1 MVDQSRLAA
10 LLAIKL
16 SALMADHGMSGAT
29 PGSFGG
35 GAAAIAGRTAW
46 LLLDAPQAGLGA
58 ALAWAVRQPADDVV
72 VITDRAELAA
82 EMQRQSAYFT
92 IPVTVFH
99 CVGRQLLTVQP
110 QPFPAMGQADPAHLA
125 HIEAIASAG
134 ATPIVEHGVV
144 AGEVRG
150 LEVCRVVDDIDTGS
164 VRLEVGIG
172 AHDREAFQMLHGD
185 RPTVAALADVVSTLI
200 EVRWPG
206 AAAHPL
212 NRLAAERALRAQLIE
227 RPELIGA
234 TTVVAV
240 EPPFARRNVKDAVP
254 CAALAVIDHREV
266 MVVCSTGVDLGLVP
280 WAADARA
287 AAGLADLLI
296 AVPARDLL
304 PVQELIAAALRQPA
318 RLVGVAAL

>member
-10 LLAIKL
+10 LLAVKL
-16 SALMADHGMSGAT
+16 SALMSDHGVSDAT

-35 GAAAIAGRTAW
+35 GAAATSGRTGW
-46 LLLDAPQAGLGA
+46 VLLDAPHAGLGA
-58 ALAWAVRQPADDVV
+58 ALAWAVRQPVDDML

-82 EMQRQSAYFT
+82 QMQREAAYFT
-92 IPVTVFH
+92 TPITVYH
-99 CVGRQLLTVQP
+99 CVGRQLLSVRP
-110 QPFPAMGQADPAHLA
+110 EPFPAMVEADPAHLA
-125 HIEAIASAG
+125 HIEAIAAAG

-150 LEVCRVVDDIDTGS
+150 LEVCRVVDDSDTGS

-185 RPTVAALADVVSTLI
+185 RPTVAALADVVSTLT

-254 CAALAVIDHREV
+254 CAALALIDRREV

-287 AAGLADLLI
+287 AAGLSELLI
-296 AVPARDLL
+296 AVPARDAL
-304 PVQELIAAALRQPA
+304 PVQQLIVAALREPA
-318 RLVGVAAL
+318 RLVGVTAL